1 MLNDE
6 LERTREQAAN
16 WRTGLLGL
24 LALITSVSFIKGR
37 ASIDPLQME
46 FRIAVALATLLA
58 LVAAVVGSLASMRA
72 SYGYP
77 RMIPVTNSEQVLRM
91 KRTFAQRSRKDLRAA
106 VWFTLVSLTLVV
118 IAVGLAW
125 FGPES

>member
-24 LALITSVSFIKGR
+24 LALIMSVSFIKGR
-37 ASIDPLQME
+37 ASIDSLQIE
-46 FRIAVALATLLA
+46 FRISVALATLLA
-58 LVAAVVGSLASMRA
+58 VVAAVLGSLASMRA

-77 RMIPVTNSEQVLRM
+77 RMIPVTNSEQLLRM
-91 KRTFAQRSRKDLRAA
+91 KRTFALRSRKDLRAA
-106 VWFTLVSLTLVV
+106 VWLTLVSLTLVV
-118 IAVGLAW
+118 IAIGITW